1 VTGTGPTVVLD
12 TNALMMPV
20 ECDCRVFEE
29 VERVVG
35 TDDVDYVVPATV
47 VAELE
52 KLSEG
57 GGTGATAARVGRDL
71 ADRCRV
77 VATDEGYA
85 DDAVVAL
92 ADREGTDY
100 AVTNDRPLRDRLLG
114 CGVRVLGL
122 RGETTLAMT
131 HA

>member
-1 VTGTGPTVVLD
+1 VTGNAATVVLD

-20 ECDCRVFEE
+20 ECDCRLFEE

-35 TDDVDYVVPATV
+35 TADVDYLVPATV

-57 GGTGATAARVGRDL
+57 NGAAATAARVGRDL
-71 ADRCRV
+71 ADRCRTV
-77 VATDEGYA
+77 ETAETYA

-92 ADREGTDY
+92 AERDATDHV
-100 AVTNDRPLRDRLLG
+100 VTNDRPLRDRLLDRE
-114 CGVRVLGL
+114 VRVVGL
-122 RGETTLAMT
+122 RGETKLAVT